1 MKNGKWLNL
10 AESLT
15 LVGSGVGTIASIAS
29 QQLAFTAAPV
39 SFLLLLNIANRRRL
53 DKETLNAANRS
64 ITQLDQRFSDD
75 IKALD
80 HQVRTLPTFVDL
92 ASVRKT
98 IQQRH
103 DNAIAQLQ
111 HNVSNRLST
120 IESRDYEQLEKE
132 LEYLK
137 TKYSQLAESM
147 ATVSQ
152 YMNRLV
158 TTNRVESA
166 ESAIAALRTEVAR
179 LESKLTEVSTS
190 QKQVIPRLMQDEIHQ
205 IHRRLNSLPSPFD
218 ATALKQEVDGLVKVV
233 GDLVSRRDLAKL
245 MAEIEKI
252 RHQHQALEQ
261 TVAPMRSVNAIMRK
275 QMETL
280 SSWMATGHP
289 ASPGSN
295 ISSNVNI
302 EQLQNTVAQ
311 LEAQLGESA
320 NLKDMHT
327 EMQTMLN
334 GHLSYLQE
342 QFESVQQHTHNLD
355 LQQKQLAEWMDRL
368 PEILDAKALQNQM
381 KYLTSRL
388 EVTES
393 QLSDLVSTPRSEY
406 ELMFNLS
413 QAQADPFA
421 NTRAVLQEALNSA
434 QSRVIVV
441 FPYPDQATLD
451 TELMQNFQDF
461 LNRGGQ
467 LDIGWGHLGDRQEMQ
482 AKLISDR
489 ETPSLSKSYIKQI
502 LQQLAQL
509 KHSYPEQFRFKILG
523 TNENFLVCDSS
534 YSVVGI
540 QPIAT
545 ASVAFPE
552 VAFGV
557 RTENS
562 TVIQGLIDR
571 FDKPTLDAKDV
582 TSHLNRAITRYEM
595 GDLQGAIEDYS
606 KVVELDLNNYIA
618 YNNRALIKF
627 ELGNHAEAIADL
639 NRAVISQARNCIAYC
654 NRGVI
659 WAHMGEKNNAI
670 EDFSYA
676 IQVDPTYINAYFQRG
691 LARMKFDNTL
701 GAIDDFTAMI
711 CIDAKNAVAYF
722 HRGLARSKVNDKTG
736 AIRDLKEAAWL
747 FSVQGDQAKH
757 QHAITAIY
765 SLRKRLVSVDT
776 PDLKLVCEA

>member
-15 LVGSGVGTIASIAS
+15 LVGSGVGAIASIAS

-39 SFLLLLNIANRRRL
+39 SFLLLLNVANRRRL
-53 DKETLNAANRS
+53 DKETLNAANRN
-64 ITQLDQRFSDD
+64 IAHLDQRFSDD

-80 HQVRTLPTFVDL
+80 QQVRTLPTFVDL

-111 HNVSNRLST
+111 HNVSSRLSA
-120 IESRDYEQLEKE
+120 IESRDHEQLEKE

-152 YMNRLV
+152 YLNRLV

-166 ESAIAALRTEVAR
+166 ESEIAELRTEVEQLA
-179 LESKLTEVSTS
+179 SKLSEVSTS

-218 ATALKQEVDGLVKVV
+218 ATALKQEVDGLVKIV
-233 GDLVSRRDLAKL
+233 GDLVSRRDMAKL

-261 TVAPMRSVNAIMRK
+261 TVVPMRSVNTIMRK

-280 SSWMATGHP
+280 SSWMTTGHP

-295 ISSNVNI
+295 INL

-311 LEAQLGESA
+311 LEARLEESA

-327 EMQTMLN
+327 EMETMLN
-334 GHLSYLQE
+334 GHLSHLQE
-342 QFESVQQHTHNLD
+342 QFESVQQHTRSLD
-355 LQQKQLAEWMDRL
+355 RQQKQLAEWMGRL
-368 PEILDAKALQNQM
+368 PEMLDAKALQNQM

-388 EVTES
+388 EVTEA
-393 QLSDLVSTPRSEY
+393 QLSDLVNTPKSEY

-413 QAQADPFA
+413 QAQSDPFA
-421 NTRAVLQEALNSA
+421 NTRAVLQEALSSA

-451 TELMQNFQDF
+451 AELMQSFQDF

-467 LDIGWGHLGDRQEMQ
+467 LDIGWGHLGDRQAMQQ

-489 ETPSLSKSYIKQI
+489 EAPSTSKSYIKQI
-502 LQQLAQL
+502 LQQLTQL
-509 KHSYPEQFRFKILG
+509 KREYSEQFHFKILG

-534 YSVVGI
+534 YGVVGI
-540 QPIAT
+540 QPIPT

-552 VAFGV
+552 VAFGI
-557 RTENS
+557 RTENQ
-562 TVIQGLIDR
+562 TVIQGLVDR
-571 FDKPTLDAKDV
+571 FNKPMLDAKDV

-595 GDLQGAIEDYS
+595 GDFQGAIEDYS
-606 KVVELDLNNYIA
+606 KVVELDSNHYIA

-627 ELGNHAEAIADL
+627 ELGNYAEAIADL
-639 NRAVISQARNCIAYC
+639 NRAVISHSGNCIAYC

-659 WAHMGEKNNAI
+659 WAQMGEKNNAI
-670 EDFSYA
+670 DDFSYA
-676 IQVDPTYINAYFQRG
+676 IQVDPACLNAYFQRG
-691 LARMKFDNTL
+691 LARMKFENTL

-711 CIDAKNAVAYF
+711 CIDAMNAVAYF
-722 HRGLARSKVNDKTG
+722 HRGLARSKVSDKTG

-757 QHAITAIY
+757 QHAIAAIHK
-765 SLRKRLVSVDT
+765 LRKRFVTVDT